1 MTSATRL
8 EHDLL
13 GELEIP
19 ADAYWGIHTARAV
32 ANFDL
37 RGRPMHPEFIRC
49 LALVKKACAQA
60 NMRAGILDH
69 DIGNAICAA
78 CDEVAQLRHQPGTE
92 PSQAASPTAKAL
104 SPPGTNG
111 TGAGQVTEPPATER
125 PSQEAPSPGL
135 LPPLHTHFP
144 VDALQG
150 GAGTSTNMNM
160 NEVLA
165 NRAIELLGG
174 VKGDYSRVHP
184 NDHVN
189 LSQSTNDVFPTA
201 VKVAAIRMM
210 HRAAEAMTEL
220 QNALQ
225 KKETEFARVLK
236 LGRTE
241 MQDAVP
247 VTGGQMFAAWAQAIQ
262 RDWWRLWKMEERLR
276 QVNLG
281 GTALGTGLNAPLK
294 YVHSVVE
301 HLRDLAGIGLAR
313 AENLIDCTQNCDPF
327 VEASGMLKAAAVD
340 LAKIAADLRILSS
353 GPRGGFG
360 ELRLPP
366 LQAGSS
372 IMPGKVNPVATEAVT
387 QAAFQVMANDQ
398 AITLAAQAGQL
409 ELNAFIPLIADNL
422 FESLDLTERATR
434 LLTDKCIAGIEVDE
448 ARCRTLLENSAA
460 LATAMVPHL
469 GYEKATEIAKRAVA
483 GEGSVPE
490 LLLAEGLL
498 DQEQLQALTSPEQLT
513 TPGVVGAKLRR

>member
-1 MTSATRL
+1 MPTATRL

-19 ADAYWGIHTARAV
+19 TEAYWGIHTARAV
-32 ANFDL
+32 ANFHL
-37 RGRPMHPEFIRC
+37 RARPVHPELITC

-60 NMRAGILDH
+60 NMRAGILERE
-69 DIGNAICAA
+69 IGASICAA
-78 CDEVAQLRHQPGTE
+78 CDEVVAGGL
-92 PSQAASPTAKAL
+92 AA
-104 SPPGTNG
+104 
-111 TGAGQVTEPPATER
+111 
-125 PSQEAPSPGL
+125 
-135 LPPLHTHFP
+135 HFP

-210 HRAAEAMTEL
+210 HRAAVAMTEL

-225 KKETEFARVLK
+225 KKEAEFARVLK

-247 VTGGQMFAAWAQAIQ
+247 VTVGQMFAAWAQAIQ

-301 HLRDLAGIGLAR
+301 HLRDLTGIGLAR
-313 AENLIDCTQNCDPF
+313 LQRR
-327 VEASGMLKAAAVD
+327 LQ
-340 LAKIAADLRILSS
+340 LRH
-353 GPRGGFG
+353 
-360 ELRLPP
+360 RLH
-366 LQAGSS
+366 
-372 IMPGKVNPVATEAVT
+372 
-387 QAAFQVMANDQ
+387 
-398 AITLAAQAGQL
+398 
-409 ELNAFIPLIADNL
+409 
-422 FESLDLTERATR
+422 ER
-434 LLTDKCIAGIEVDE
+434 
-448 ARCRTLLENSAA
+448 
-460 LATAMVPHL
+460 
-469 GYEKATEIAKRAVA
+469 
-483 GEGSVPE
+483 
-490 LLLAEGLL
+490 
-498 DQEQLQALTSPEQLT
+498 Q
-513 TPGVVGAKLRR
+513 